1 MSVDLADFTSDV
13 TYVNVIEIFLCQK
26 NLTNPMVY
34 DTAVDNHI
42 IKSIEARFKNPKVA
56 SFKSYYMRDKVYTY
70 ELSNDNQL
78 VHSKYMMKHHYITRD
93 RKPLDMLLIASKLEK
108 YPPYLFPCTNEIDH
122 ISSYTLKE
130 FKINNRVAIIIKTED
145 ENISTVYVE
154 YKHSQ
159 NVELDK
165 INEIIN
171 RLIKTL

>member
-1 MSVDLADFTSDV
+1 MSVDLAEFTSDV
-13 TYVNVIEIFLCQK
+13 NIIEIFLCQK
-26 NLTNPMVY
+26 NTTNPMVY
-34 DTAVDNHI
+34 DTVVDPVI
-42 IKSIEARFKNPKVA
+42 IKSIESRFKNPKIA
-56 SFKSYYMRDKVYTY
+56 SFKSYHMHDKVYTY

-78 VHSKYMMKHHYITRD
+78 VHSKYMVKHHYIIRD
-93 RKPLDMLLIASKLEK
+93 RKALDMLMVASKLEK
-108 YPPYLFPCTNEIDH
+108 YPPYIFPCTNEIDY

-130 FKINNRVAIIIKTED
+130 FKINNRVAVFIKTED
-145 ENISTVYVE
+145 NTQSVYIE